1 MTRAGL
7 LGNALLFQLGW
18 FACVLGAADNRPL
31 AGVLVVGG
39 IALLALRQSSDPR
52 RHALLLIAAA
62 AAGLLCDSLLVHFG
76 WLEFGAHAGAA
87 AGPVGADAAGDA
99 LVATAGTAA
108 GTAAGIAAGIAAG
121 HAADAAG
128 HGLSPA
134 WMVALWVNFACTLH
148 ASLRWLL
155 GRPLLAALLGA
166 LGGPLS
172 YAAGA
177 RLGALSL
184 GGDATGSLVAVAI
197 EWAVALPLLT
207 LLAARVLPRAGA
219 APDVGS

>member
-18 FACVLGAADNRPL
+18 FACVLGAAGNRPL

-39 IALLALRQSSDPR
+39 IALLTLRQSSDPR
-52 RHALLLIAAA
+52 RHALLLVAAA

-76 WLEFGAHAGAA
+76 WLDFGAVAGAGAGTTA
-87 AGPVGADAAGDA
+87 AGATSGA
-99 LVATAGTAA
+99 LVAAAGTAA
-108 GTAAGIAAGIAAG
+108 GT
-121 HAADAAG
+121 AADAAG

-166 LGGPLS
+166 VGGPLS

-207 LLAARVLPRAGA
+207 LLAARVLPRAPAARGA
-219 APDVGS
+219 GS